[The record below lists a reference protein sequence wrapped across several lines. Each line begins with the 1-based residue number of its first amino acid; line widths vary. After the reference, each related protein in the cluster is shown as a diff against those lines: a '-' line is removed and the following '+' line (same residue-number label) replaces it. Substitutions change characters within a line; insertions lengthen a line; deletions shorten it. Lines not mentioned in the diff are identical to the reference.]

1 MSNTTRIIVCA
12 AVGAAASL
20 AVLIAIRRR
29 GLKNKDGSDK
39 SLAELLAELPTVLRV
54 TSSEAIAMSR
64 AASSDALSV
73 LEPSWSRTI
82 TKVSVELPSFV
93 RAASSEALA
102 MSRAASSEAL
112 ARLEPGWSRITK
124 VSEELEQLTSA
135 LWEFQRAN
143 VIEPARAAA
152 AASGPALA
160 AAASTARSRSLESYS
175 ASKRWMLDVDAA
187 SKRWVLDVQ
196 RRASAGSAARAIL
209 HAWRSL
215 VEKAA
220 AAKAV
225 ALAQIEVDKAA
236 VMVRLTSLVERAAAA
251 KVAALAH
258 VEVDRAMAMGRGA
271 MGRITATA
279 SLVHT
284 RVQVEV
290 ASARERMGYVEH
302 GVPRRR
308 LSSTLVISRMVT
320 GLWQVADLEREG
332 GAGLDVERAV
342 RDLMLYR
349 EAGLCTFDMAD
360 HYGSAEVLAGRV
372 ACACAP
378 GAVQCLTKWVPMPG
392 REHATA
398 AIVDAAVATALS
410 RLGTTAI
417 DLLQLHTWEYTDG
430 AWLDQLELLAKH
442 PNVRNVGLCNFDAD
456 HARVALMSGVRVAT
470 NQVSYS
476 LLDRRAAGEMASLC
490 QSSGMQL
497 LPFGVLAGGLLTD
510 RYLDRD
516 DLSADELAA
525 SWSLAKYRRYVD
537 CCGGWPKLQSL
548 LRVLRAVADGHVVDG
563 EPVSIANV
571 ATRWVLEQ
579 PAVAAVIV
587 GVRPSKSSLSNLED
601 NQRAFKFVLST
612 ADHAAIAR
620 ALTELTALPGGCGDE
635 YRKPPYLTASGDLSH
650 HHSII
655 PSAYAVLP
663 TPKGASVVSGTVW
676 ETLAGY
682 NRAVRVDGG
691 GAGTGGRRVVHVS
704 GTTATRRNGRVAG
717 GHDPAAQATFALDIV
732 EASLKALGASLSDVV
747 RTRIFVR
754 RMRDWEPVARVHGRR
769 FAGVSAPAN
778 TLVQAG
784 LVGDD
789 NLVEIEA
796 EAVVDVAGDGAAPS
810 APVLA
815 LMAAEA
821 AATPIRLARTAEE
834 QRSEQ
839 RVDSAR
845 SEVGA
850 MIEPEPSV
858 PVRAPTTAPTTTLGL
873 SHAAELRAK
882 RAALEKNEVEKAETA
897 KAETAKAEAADKGP
911 VYPNTPWSTSTRDH
925 EHALVQGAMDKVYP
939 DTPSAKLPDFAS
951 PNLEAAERLVAEA
964 LRRSEPTTRLVLEPA
979 GGAKPETAES
989 IEKELADCIADAREA
1004 LKAKVAAATA
1014 AAAEV
1019 AAATEAKRLAAKA
1032 VNSQKAEAER
1042 AVNPQKAEAER
1053 AVNSQ
1058 RAEAE
1063 RAVSVAASAAEA
1075 DRRAAEAAAAA
1086 EAMAE
1091 AAAAEKAAAEAA
1103 EAAEVAEKA
1112 AAEAEKAAAEAMAAA
1127 QAEAAAAR
1135 EAGANAEAAVK
1146 AALEAVAAEAA
1157 VAKVMQTPDRRPPPA
1172 SPTAA
1177 EAAPEPTVAQPDML
1191 VRALEPDSVFEEAKE
1206 KKKKKGK
1213 K

>member
-1 MSNTTRIIVCA
+1 MSNTTTIVVCA

-20 AVLIAIRRR
+20 AVLLAIRRR

-39 SLAELLAELPTVLRV
+39 SLAELLAELPTVIRV

-175 ASKRWMLDVDAA
+175 ASKRWMFDVDAA

-209 HAWRSL
+209 HAWRRF
-215 VEKAA
+215 VEKATA
-220 AAKAV
+220 VKAV
-225 ALAQIEVDKAA
+225 ALALFEVDKAA

-251 KVAALAH
+251 KVAALAN
-258 VEVDRAMAMGRGA
+258 VEVDRAVAMAMAMGRGA
-271 MGRITATA
+271 MGRITDTA
-279 SLVHT
+279 SLVHA
-284 RVQVEV
+284 RVQVEM
-290 ASARERMGYVEH
+290 ASARERMGYVEQ

-332 GAGLDVERAV
+332 GAGLDVELAV
-342 RDLMLYR
+342 RDLTLYR

-378 GAVQCLTKWVPMPG
+378 GAVQCLTKWVPLPG

-398 AIVDAAVATALS
+398 ATVDAAVATALS
-410 RLGTTAI
+410 RLGSTAI

-456 HARVALMSGVRVAT
+456 HARVALMSGVRVVT

-476 LLDRRAAGEMASLC
+476 LLDRRAAGEMTSLC

-510 RYLDRD
+510 RYLDRA
-516 DLSADELAA
+516 DLTADELAA

-548 LRVLRAVADGHVVDG
+548 LRVLRAVADGHVLDG
-563 EPVSIANV
+563 EPISIANV

-587 GVRPSKSSLSNLED
+587 GVRPSKSSLSNLEQ
-601 NQRAFKFVLST
+601 NQRVFKFALSS

-620 ALTELTALPGGCGDE
+620 ALAELTALPGGCGDE
-635 YRKPPYLTASGDLSH
+635 YRKPPYLTASGDLTH
-650 HHSII
+650 HLSTI
-655 PSAYAVLP
+655 PSAFAVQP
-663 TPKGASVVSGTVW
+663 TPRGACVVSGTVW
-676 ETLAGY
+676 EALAGY
-682 NRAVRVDGG
+682 SRAVRVDGG
-691 GAGTGGRRVVHVS
+691 GGGAEGRRVVHVS

-732 EASLKALGASLSDVV
+732 EASLKALGASMADVV

-754 RMRDWEPVARVHGRR
+754 RMRDWEAVARVHGRR
-769 FAGVSAPAN
+769 FDGVSAPAN

-810 APVLA
+810 APGVA
-815 LMAAEA
+815 LMAIEA
-821 AATPIRLARTAEE
+821 AATPVRLGRTAEE

-858 PVRAPTTAPTTTLGL
+858 LAPTTAPVVPVRAPTTAPTTTLGL

-882 RAALEKNEVEKAETA
+882 RAALDKNEVEKAETA
-897 KAETAKAEAADKGP
+897 KAEMEKAEMAKAEAAKAEVADEVP
-911 VYPNTPWSTSTRDH
+911 VYPNTP
-925 EHALVQGAMDKVYP
+925 
-939 DTPSAKLPDFAS
+939 SAQLLPDFAS
-951 PNLEAAERLVAEA
+951 PNLEVAERLVAEA
-964 LRRSEPTTRLVLEPA
+964 LRRSDPTTRLALEPATTRLVLEPA
-979 GGAKPETAES
+979 GDAKPETAES
-989 IEKELADCIADAREA
+989 IEKELADCIADARKA
-1004 LKAKVAAATA
+1004 LQAKVAAATA

-1019 AAATEAKRLAAKA
+1019 AAATEAKRLAA
-1032 VNSQKAEAER
+1032 QKAEEELA
-1042 AVNPQKAEAER
+1042 A
-1053 AVNSQ
+1053 
-1058 RAEAE
+1058 
-1063 RAVSVAASAAEA
+1063 SVAAAAAEA
-1075 DRRAAEAAAAA
+1075 DRLAAEAAAAA

-1103 EAAEVAEKA
+1103 AAAEAMAEAAAAEKAAAEAAAAAEVAEKA

-1127 QAEAAAAR
+1127 QAEAAAAQ

-1146 AALEAVAAEAA
+1146 AALEAEAAEAA

-1177 EAAPEPTVAQPDML
+1177 EAAPEPTVAQPDM
-1191 VRALEPDSVFEEAKE
+1191 EPESVMEEAKE
-1206 KKKKKGK
+1206 KKKKKKGK

>member
-1 MSNTTRIIVCA
+1 MSNTTTIIVCA

-897 KAETAKAEAADKGP
+897 KAETAKAESAKAEAADKGP

-1019 AAATEAKRLAAKA
+1019 AAATEAKRLAAK
-1032 VNSQKAEAER
+1032 
-1042 AVNPQKAEAER
+1042 